1 MIINLEEVQIMNNVI
16 EKMNVFLADLNVL
29 YRKVQNYHWN
39 VDGRNFFTIHVKLEE
54 YYNDINNEIDSTA
67 ERILSINGRPYATM
81 KKYLEITNI
90 TEAHDENITDLELV
104 KVLKVD
110 FETILSEA
118 TAIKEAAEEVKDY
131 GTSAMMDDFIISYGT
146 KLWMLGAFLK

>member
-1 MIINLEEVQIMNNVI
+1 MSKVI

-39 VDGRNFFTIHVKLEE
+39 TDGRNFFTIHVKLEE
-54 YYNDINNEIDSTA
+54 YYNDINSEIDSIA
-67 ERILSINGRPYATM
+67 ERILSIKGRPYGTM

-90 TEAHDENITDLELV
+90 TEAHDEDINDLELI
-104 KVLKVD
+104 KILKVD
-110 FETILSEA
+110 FESILAEA
-118 TAIKEAAEEVKDY
+118 NGIKEVAEEAKDY